1 MPRPATLID
10 WLSLLALSVLW
21 GTSFAINEVALRS
34 FSPAMLVAGRVFVS
48 AAVLYLF
55 LRASGVRLPKTVRGW
70 TPMLVMAVFGNLLP
84 YQLVAWAQQHIDSS
98 VAGAL
103 MAVTPLFVL
112 TLAHFFLPYARL
124 TPFRIVGFL
133 LGFVGVIFVIGPTSF
148 STLDG
153 NMVLWGAL
161 AVLAAAFSYSIN
173 SVYARRL
180 GATDPVQVSAGMLLM
195 TSLLCL
201 PQAVVG
207 MPSLG
212 MPTLSAVAALLA
224 LGLLST
230 GLATIIYFRVVQG
243 PGPTFLS
250 LVSYLV
256 PACAV
261 IVGAVFLDE
270 TLDASAYFGLTL
282 ILGGIA
288 LSELGPRLRLRQSP
302 ALTGAKT
309 LT

>member
-21 GTSFAINEVALRS
+21 GT
-34 FSPAMLVAGRVFVS
+34 
-48 AAVLYLF
+48 
-55 LRASGVRLPKTVRGW
+55 
-70 TPMLVMAVFGNLLP
+70 
-84 YQLVAWAQQHIDSS
+84 
-98 VAGAL
+98 
-103 MAVTPLFVL
+103 
-112 TLAHFFLPYARL
+112 
-124 TPFRIVGFL
+124 
-133 LGFVGVIFVIGPTSF
+133 
-148 STLDG
+148 
-153 NMVLWGAL
+153 
-161 AVLAAAFSYSIN
+161 YSIN

-180 GATDPVQVSAGMLLM
+180 GATDPVQVSAGTLLM

-261 IVGAVFLDE
+261 IVGAVFFDE

>member
-1 MPRPATLID
+1 
-10 WLSLLALSVLW
+10 LLALSVLW
-21 GTSFAINEVALRS
+21 GTSFAINEVALQS
-34 FSPAMLVAGRVFVS
+34 FSPSMLVAGRIFIS
-48 AAVLYLF
+48 AFVLYLF
-55 LRASGVRLPKTVRGW
+55 MRASGVRLPRTVQGW
-70 TPMLVMAVFGNLLP
+70 KPMLVMAVFGNLLP
-84 YQLVAWAQQHIDSS
+84 YQLVAWAQQHLDSS
-98 VAGAL
+98 VAGVL

-112 TLAHFFLPYARL
+112 TLAHFFLPYAHL
-124 TPFRIVGFL
+124 TPFRIAGFL
-133 LGFVGVIFVIGPTSF
+133 LGFVGVVFVIGPASF
-148 STLDG
+148 SALDG

-161 AVLAAAFSYSIN
+161 AVLAAAFSYSVN

-201 PQAVVG
+201 PQAVIG
-207 MPSLG
+207 MPSLS
-212 MPTLSAVAALLA
+212 MPTMSAVAALLA

-230 GLATIIYFRVVQG
+230 GFATIIYFRVVQG

-261 IVGAVFLDE
+261 IVGALFLDE
-270 TLDASAYFGLTL
+270 SLAASAYFGLAL

-288 LSELGPRLRLRQSP
+288 LSELGPRLRLPQSL
-302 ALTGAKT
+302 AFTGAKT